1 MKRTLKW
8 LLTLWQRTGKSRTVF
23 CLFSDMEG
31 ITGRGL
37 GTQQDL
43 SSALAYYMIR
53 NASTYQAVKQA
64 VRFTD
69 AVKAG
74 RVKGITEK
82 DIRQMKQRA

>member
-8 LLTLWQRTGKSRTVF
+8 LLSLWQRTGKERTVF
-23 CLFSDMEG
+23 CLFSDKAG

-53 NASTYQAVKQA
+53 NATTYQAVKQA

-69 AVKAG
+69 AVTAG
-74 RVKGITEK
+74 KVKGISEK
-82 DIRQMKQRA
+82 DIRQIGKRA